1 MIRLRSSLL
10 LLAITGL
17 LLSAAPVAADTAAPG
32 LPSQLIAP
40 AAVPSLDGS
49 QCTAPGQ
56 SPAVGT
62 GESLAPVPAS
72 DFILCSCR
80 YCKNHPDVICQI
92 SPTGFSILCSD
103 YYSSRC

>member
-10 LLAITGL
+10 LLAITAL
-17 LLSAAPVAADTAAPG
+17 LLSATPVAADTVAPG
-32 LPSQLIAP
+32 LPSQLAAP
-40 AAVPSLDGS
+40 AAVPSVDAP

-56 SPAVGT
+56 SPAFGT

-72 DFILCSCR
+72 DFILCTCKF
-80 YCKNHPDVICQI
+80 CKNHPDVICQI